1 MNRTLE
7 KPVYIYI
14 SLNYTSSDRH
24 NDKNVVVAVVVLAG
38 RWLVWVPQITS
49 VCRDTY
55 CSKLFVSLYFPI
67 PLQLSETPWL
77 VLASDM

>member
-14 SLNYTSSDRH
+14 SLSYTSSDRH

-38 RWLVWVPQITS
+38 SGPSNHLCLQRHILLKTICFP
-49 VCRDTY
+49 
-55 CSKLFVSLYFPI
+55 LFPN
-67 PLQLSETPWL
+67 PLA
-77 VLASDM
+77 VK